1 MIWTDEASGQGGTAR
16 ELVGPV
22 RLPRSIHSVQE
33 RSAGTARCRR
43 RRAVAGRC
51 RGLPTLPGSL
61 PRHGH
66 GAWPRR
72 AHRVGRGDAMT
83 AVIPY
88 PYWCAACPHIAH
100 NLPTVTVIS
109 GDLT

>member
-1 MIWTDEASGQGGTAR
+1 VSWSGLCGCHAASTAFR
-16 ELVGPV
+16 SDQLVQRGV
-22 RLPRSIHSVQE
+22 GDGARWRGD
-33 RSAGTARCRR
+33 AG
-43 RRAVAGRC
+43 
-51 RGLPTLPGSL
+51 GLPTLPGSL